1 MCRDKV
7 FTAVLDMD
15 TLTNKSAVLGQLSA
29 QCGNGLFIANG
40 IRDQVGDFWL
50 RYNCCTF
57 P

>member
-29 QCGNGLFIANG
+29 QYGNGLFIANG